1 MILPDPQTILAELA
15 TCTTE
20 DQLKD
25 FFSTYL
31 GKKGSVNGLFKQ
43 LKDLSPE
50 EKKTKGQEIKALFDS
65 VNNAFM
71 SQQDEIKRAYRDQK
85 LSEEIVDISTPSN
98 PLPLGHANLQ
108 NQLRRT
114 VEQIF
119 QGMWFHIEYGHDLV
133 DTFENFSSVNIPP
146 THPATE
152 MHDTLY
158 VNGESKEW
166 QKLMMRTHTSA
177 HQNELIRKYGPAC
190 KIMIPGKVYRNENLD
205 ASHDV
210 AFWQVEWVVIDKWL
224 SIGHLK
230 GMMEQI
236 LQGILETDQVE
247 LRLRPAYF
255 PFVEPGFEIDAKAQV
270 WGKDKRLEILGAGM
284 IHPSVLEQA
293 GVDPNEY
300 SGFAFGL
307 GMTRLVAIRYGLSD
321 IRLLTN
327 GDLRFAKSF

>member
-1 MILPDPQTILAELA
+1 MKLPDSKKILTELQW
-15 TCTTE
+15 CKNE
-20 DQLKD
+20 DQLKE

-31 GKKGSVNGLFKQ
+31 GKKGSVNGLFKE
-43 LKDLSPE
+43 LKNLRPE
-50 EKKTKGQEIKALFDS
+50 EKKTKGQEIKSLFDV

-71 SQQDEIKRAYRDQK
+71 SQQDEIKRSYRDQK
-85 LSEEIVDISTPSN
+85 LQEEIIDISTPAN
-98 PLPLGHANLQ
+98 TLPSGHSNLQ

-114 VEQIF
+114 IEQIF

-133 DTFENFSSVNIPP
+133 TTFENFSSVNIPS

-158 VNGESKEW
+158 VEWEDSKW
-166 QKLMMRTHTSA
+166 QKLLLRTHTSA
-177 HQNELIRKYGPAC
+177 HQNELIKKYGPSC
-190 KIMIPGKVYRNENLD
+190 KFIVPGKVYRNENMD

-224 SIGHLK
+224 SIGHFK
-230 GMMEQI
+230 GMMEKI
-236 LQGILETDQVE
+236 LQWILETDQVE

-255 PFVEPGFEIDAKAQV
+255 PFVEPWFEIDAKAHV
-270 WGKDKRLEILGAGM
+270 WWKDKWLEILGAGM

-293 GVDPNEY
+293 WVDPQEY
-300 SGFAFGL
+300 SWFAFGL

-321 IRLLTN
+321 VRLLTN
-327 GDLRFAKSF
+327 GDMRFAKSF

>member
-1 MILPDPQTILAELA
+1 MQLPDSQTILAELA
-15 TCTTE
+15 SCTAE
-20 DQLKD
+20 DQLKA
-25 FFSTYL
+25 FFSSYL
-31 GKKGSVNGLFKQ
+31 GKKWSVNGLFKE

-50 EKKTKGQEIKALFDS
+50 EKKDMGQQIKNLFDE
-65 VNNAFM
+65 VNSAFM
-71 SQQDEIKRAYRDQK
+71 LQQDEIKRSYRDAK
-85 LSEEIVDISTPSN
+85 LSEEIIDISTPGNS
-98 PLPLGHANLQ
+98 LSLGHANLQ

-146 THPATE
+146 SHPATE

-158 VNGESKEW
+158 VDGTNSEW
-166 QKLMMRTHTSA
+166 QKLLLRTHTSA
-177 HQNELIRKYGPAC
+177 HQNELIKKYGPAC
-190 KIMIPGKVYRNENLD
+190 KFVIPGKVYRNENMD

-224 SIGHLK
+224 SIGHFK
-230 GMMEQI
+230 GMMETI

-270 WGKDKRLEILGAGM
+270 WGKDKRLEILWAGM

-293 GVDPNEY
+293 GVDPTEY
-300 SGFAFGL
+300 SWFAFGL
-307 GMTRLVAIRYGLSD
+307 GMTRLVAIRYGID
-321 IRLLTN
+321 DVRLLTN